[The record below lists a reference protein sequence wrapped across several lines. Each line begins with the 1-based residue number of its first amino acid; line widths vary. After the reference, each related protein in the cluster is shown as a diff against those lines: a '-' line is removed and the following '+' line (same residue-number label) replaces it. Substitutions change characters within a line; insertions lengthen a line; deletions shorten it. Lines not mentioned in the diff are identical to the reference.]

1 MESKI
6 LTWHKSHS
14 VTCPLPN
21 TLESLLTS
29 NASCFKLAYTE
40 LLSSL
45 ESLPFFAFAQLP
57 SFQNVLLTW
66 PTLICPLKPSL
77 WYSRSSSWYP
87 RMCSSWMHPEYSWR
101 CLLLNLSHYCI
112 IICMSLALPT
122 LWGLW
127 DERPTQSSLS
137 SKFSG
142 EFLEYGSPSKCI
154 WKCKNEWVHQ

>member
-1 MESKI
+1 MVNNHPQMESKI

-87 RMCSSWMHPEYSWR
+87 RICSSWMHPEYSWPITEFIT
-101 CLLLNLSHYCI
+101 LLYNYLHVSCPPNTVR
-112 IICMSLALPT
+112 SL
-122 LWGLW
+122 G
-127 DERPTQSSLS
+127 
-137 SKFSG
+137 
-142 EFLEYGSPSKCI
+142 
-154 WKCKNEWVHQ
+154 WKTN